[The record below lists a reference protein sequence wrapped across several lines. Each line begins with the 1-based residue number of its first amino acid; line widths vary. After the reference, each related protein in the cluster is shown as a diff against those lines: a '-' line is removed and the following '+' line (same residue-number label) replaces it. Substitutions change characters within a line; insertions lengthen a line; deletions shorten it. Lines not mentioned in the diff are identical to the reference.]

1 MDTGSAYY
9 IGLLAIVFGILFS
22 LILLQSCD
30 AEPFVCRNFERSE
43 PETETFAVCRE
54 SEDEDVMLGN
64 SLSCLLIQINVAK
77 KYSDRSPEIAFN
89 ALEEAEALAQ
99 QSLGHVRQRRRALE
113 SAVK

>member
-1 MDTGSAYY
+1 MDTGSAYL

-30 AEPFVCRNFERSE
+30 AEPFVYRSFIQSE
-43 PETETFAVCRE
+43 PASDGLAVSKE
-54 SEDEDVMLGN
+54 SEEGDIMLGN

-77 KYSDRSPEIAFN
+77 KYSSRSPEIAFN

-99 QSLGHVRQRRRALE
+99 QSLGQVRQRRRSLE
-113 SAVK
+113 SAMK